1 MYCGNAAIVA
11 RGRRWVRRAR
21 RAHGGDRERGQ
32 QEGDGVVTL
41 YVVVIHMSAPKG
53 SLSKGARSA
62 PRRARSAPRP
72 FSRRRAAPSGILRRA
87 QAIVIRL

>member
-1 MYCGNAAIVA
+1 MKIAWVIGIVA

-32 QEGDGVVTL
+32 QEVDGVVTL

-62 PRRARSAPRP
+62 PRP
-72 FSRRRAAPSGILRRA
+72 FSCRRAARSGPLRRA

>member
-1 MYCGNAAIVA
+1 MPLQHP
-11 RGRRWVRRAR
+11 RAELVQNSSLV
-21 RAHGGDRERGQ
+21 GGDRERGQ

-62 PRRARSAPRP
+62 PRP
-72 FSRRRAAPSGILRRA
+72 FNSRRAARSGPLRRA